1 MLIIPAIDL
10 QNGACVRLLRG
21 DFDDATQYGDPFAQL
36 RQFEEA
42 GAEWVHIVDLDG
54 ARARAPV
61 QHELI
66 GRLAAETRCKIQCG
80 GGVRERTHVEAL
92 LEAGVSRVVVG
103 SVSVQRPDDV
113 RAWIASFGAERICV
127 ALDVR
132 ASGADWDV
140 AVSGWE
146 ASGGRSLDEA
156 LDAFPPGTLEH
167 ALVTDISRDGALS
180 GANAELMRS
189 LGARRPDVQF
199 QASGGVATLADL
211 SELRAIGASAVI
223 VGRALYEKRFTL
235 EDALAL

>member
-10 QNGACVRLLRG
+10 QNGICVRLLRG
-21 DFDDATQYGDPFAQL
+21 NFEDSTQYGDPFEQL
-36 RQFEEA
+36 RRFEEA

-66 GRLAAETRCKIQCG
+66 GRLAAETRCKVQCG
-80 GGVRERTHVEAL
+80 GGVRQQGHVEEL
-92 LEAGVSRVVVG
+92 LAAGASRVVAG
-103 SVSVQRPDDV
+103 SVSVEQPDEV
-113 RAWIASFGAERICV
+113 RAWIAVFGAERICA

-132 ASGADWDV
+132 ATSDGWDV

-146 ASGGRSLDEA
+146 ASGRRSLEQA
-156 LDAFPPGTLEH
+156 LDVFPRDTLRH
-167 ALVTDISRDGALS
+167 VLVTDISRDGALV
-180 GANAELMRS
+180 GVNNELMRH
-189 LGARRPDVQF
+189 LQATRPEIAF
-199 QASGGVATLADL
+199 QASGGVSSLADL
-211 SELRAIGASAVI
+211 SALRAISAKAVI